1 MEVFKSNNPIISII
15 KGIIISFITTL
26 ISLTIFSIL
35 LVYSNLQ
42 EDTIKPV
49 VITVTGISILI
60 GSSFGTKKIQ
70 KNGLGIGAI
79 IGTIYMLGIYIISS
93 SVSSD
98 FTLNLVSVIM
108 IGVGI
113 FGGILGGIIGVNS
126 KWK

>member
-1 MEVFKSNNPIISII
+1 MEVFKSDNPIISII

-126 KWK
+126 K

>member
-126 KWK
+126 K